1 MSNPI
6 VHALV
11 FLIDT
16 LFTLYMVAILLRFFL
31 QWARAN
37 FYNPLCQFIIKA
49 TNPVILP
56 LRRFVP
62 GLWGMDCAA
71 ILVVLVLSFINQTL
85 LALLTLGTVSHVL
98 AIFVLSLADLLGLIF
113 YIYFFAILIVVVSSW
128 FAAQPSPVLQ
138 ALYQLL
144 APALTRIKQRL
155 PAMSG
160 FDLSPLVFSIG
171 LVLFN
176 ILVVMPVKALGY
188 GMLLG

>member
-1 MSNPI
+1 MNNPI
-6 VHALV
+6 IHALV

-16 LFTLYMVAILLRFFL
+16 VFTLFMVAILLRFFL

-49 TNPVILP
+49 TNPLILP
-56 LRRFVP
+56 LRRFIP

-71 ILVVLVLSFINQTL
+71 ILVVLLLSFINQI
-85 LALLTLGTVSHVL
+85 LLTLLTVGKLDFL
-98 AIFVLSLADLLGLIF
+98 AVFVLSLADLFGLIF

-128 FAAQPSPVLQ
+128 FASRPSPVLQ
-138 ALYQLL
+138 AIVQLL
-144 APALTRIKQRL
+144 APVLQRIRAKL

-171 LVLFN
+171 LILYN

-188 GMLLG
+188 GLLLG